1 VDQEGDRGKLDEP
14 LSDTPD
20 DAARI
25 REQIEHTRAN
35 LSGTIEELQ
44 DRLRP
49 ENLVSQAGDAM
60 RATVEQKVKT
70 MANTATDAARR
81 VADQASDT
89 ARRVADQAGDTA
101 RRVADQAGET
111 ARRVAGQARS
121 SAASATE
128 QMQNRPIPTALALGG
143 LTWWLMRSR
152 RDDYSEYDNGSAM
165 RGVMPALAVGALG
178 YYLLSQRML
187 EQGPWSRRGQMAYGT
202 DDLGI
207 AGEYGDAAQYGEYD
221 AEGGAGSSVGER
233 VRQAGD
239 TAGERVRQAGET
251 ADEYRRRVQAAVGT
265 YATQVGEQARHYTGV
280 ARARVEETTTMLL
293 DRSEDFAEN
302 FDRWMQENPLTVGV
316 AAFALGA
323 IAGLSIPGTE
333 TEHRTLGAAREKL
346 MQQAGKA
353 VDSAM
358 SK

>member
-1 VDQEGDRGKLDEP
+1 VDQEGDRGQLDEP

-49 ENLVSQAGDAM
+49 EHLVSQAGDAM
-60 RATVEQKVKT
+60 RAKVEQKVKT

-81 VADQASDT
+81 AADQASDT

-101 RRVADQAGET
+101 RRVTDQA
-111 ARRVAGQARS
+111 RI

-128 QMQNRPIPTALALGG
+128 QLQNRPIPTALALGG
-143 LTWWLMRSR
+143 LTWWLMHSR
-152 RDDYSEYDNGSAM
+152 HDDDYYDNGSAM
-165 RGVMPALAVGALG
+165 RGVMPALAVGAIG

-187 EQGPWSRRGQMAYGT
+187 DRGYSGRRTTLGYGDEEPGFGSSEYGEPSEYGEFGAPGGTTDSSIGEQVRR
-202 DDLGI
+202 
-207 AGEYGDAAQYGEYD
+207 AGE
-221 AEGGAGSSVGER
+221 
-233 VRQAGD
+233 

-251 ADEYRRRVQAAVGT
+251 ADEYRRRMQAAVGT

-280 ARARVEETTTMLL
+280 ARARVQETTTMLL

-346 MQQAGKA
+346 MQQAGRA
-353 VDSAM
+353 VDSAI

>member
-1 VDQEGDRGKLDEP
+1 

-20 DAARI
+20 DPARI

-35 LSGTIEELQ
+35 LTGTIEELQ

-49 ENLVSQAGDAM
+49 ENLVSQASDAV
-60 RATVEQKVKT
+60 RTKVEQKVKT

-101 RRVADQAGET
+101 RRVADQAGDT
-111 ARRVAGQARS
+111 ARRVADQARS

-128 QMQNRPIPTALALGG
+128 QLQNRPIPTALALGG

-152 RDDYSEYDNGSAM
+152 RDDYSDYGDGSGM
-165 RGVMPALAVGALG
+165 RGVVPALCVGALG

-187 EQGPWSRRGQMAYGT
+187 DQGYSGARGMMGYGAS
-202 DDLGI
+202 DSGI
-207 AGEYGDAAQYGEYD
+207 GSGEYGNDAEYGEYGE
-221 AEGGAGSSVGER
+221 AGGGTDSDVADR
-233 VRQAGD
+233 VRRAGEA
-239 TAGERVRQAGET
+239 AGERVRQAGET

-265 YATQVGEQARHYTGV
+265 YASQVGEQARHYSGV
-280 ARARVEETTTMLL
+280 ARARVQETTTMLM

-323 IAGLSIPGTE
+323 IAGLSIPSTE
-333 TEHRTLGAAREKL
+333 TEQRTLGVARDKL
-346 MQQAGKA
+346 MEQAGRA